1 MISKHY
7 SAKRI
12 AQEIADAIVEN
23 FDGSGNFI
31 CVSDRIS
38 KGLAKEFNAIIS
50 PLRTEVI
57 KLATELASE
66 KTNAAWNLKTEVEE
80 SYPGEY
86 ELKTECWLVYTCE

>member
-1 MISKHY
+1 MLTKHL

-23 FDGSGNFI
+23 FDDQNFI
-31 CVSDRIS
+31 CLSDRIT

-80 SYPGEY
+80 PYPGEY
-86 ELKTECWLVYTCE
+86 ELKTECWLVYTCD